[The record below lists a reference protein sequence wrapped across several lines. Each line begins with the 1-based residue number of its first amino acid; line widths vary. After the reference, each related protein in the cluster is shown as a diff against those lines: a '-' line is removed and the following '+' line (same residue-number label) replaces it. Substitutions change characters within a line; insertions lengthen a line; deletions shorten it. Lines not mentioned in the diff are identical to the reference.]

1 MQYMKNQAG
10 KAVNR
15 CSKCGENTI
24 ITEYLGEGEKG
35 EEYCNNKK
43 CGAVVKKQLI
53 DSATDET
60 KTNGSGGRTG
70 PPENIMLQGGTMIA
84 KGNTDAK
91 GQKIK
96 GKAAASASKS
106 RRLDEQSKSKG
117 RKTINK
123 GNDEITRL
131 CDELKI
137 NDDIK
142 YRGAVIFRKFFDQKM
157 LAGRDTLV
165 FAASCVYAACRESG
179 QNRTIKDF
187 MKHCNCERKQFM
199 KFFRLIKETEDLKT
213 KNMSPKEF
221 IVPITSRTDYPISPI
236 IERLAMDVV
245 DQLNEKAGKDP
256 VGLAAAALSYVCR
269 LKNRKYPTLRNIAL
283 AANVNEVTVRN
294 RIKDIEKVYNK
305 K

>member
-60 KTNGSGGRTG
+60 KTDGSGGRTG
-70 PPENIMLQGGTMIA
+70 PPENIMVQGGAMIA
-84 KGNTDAK
+84 KGNIDAK
-91 GQKIK
+91 GKKIK
-96 GKAAASASKS
+96 GKAAASANKN
-106 RRLDEQSKSKG
+106 RRLDGQSKSKG
-117 RKTINK
+117 QKTIKK
-123 GNDEITRL
+123 GNDEIIRL

-199 KFFRLIKETEDLKT
+199 KFFRLIKEIEDLKT

-221 IVPITSRTDYPISPI
+221 IVPIASRTDYPISPI